1 MKTFSWGEKLYIVFV
16 VLLAVILLASLIP
29 TIEINSYNLKGFVFF
44 LLLAIFVDSLPVSL
58 PRGGYVTVAMAVDYA
73 CIILFGPAISVCIMV
88 LAIVLR
94 KLFKIDKSP
103 WYKVLFNCAQVVLA
117 VGTAGVVFQLFN
129 GKNAGA
135 EFNNLLP
142 LSSSAVTYIIVNCTA
157 VSIIL
162 ALSQRIS
169 LRTIWMTN
177 IRWLLPNFLLLAP
190 LGLLMAKVY
199 QYIGFLGIVLFFIPL
214 LLARFIFKA
223 YMDQREIY
231 FNTLEALASALD
243 AKDRYT
249 RGHSERV
256 AEYAS
261 LIATAM
267 KLPEDQV
274 EMIQHMALLHDVGKI
289 GITDDILC
297 KPGKLTAEEFEII
310 KGHSGL
316 GAKIIEAM
324 GDLAVSKEYILYH
337 HEQYA
342 GGGYP
347 HGLSGEDIPLGA
359 RIISVADAFDAM
371 TSDRAYR
378 PRKSFAEAFAIL
390 QGMSGRQFD
399 PQVVKAFLSAMNEKH
414 KSQVPAN
421 CDSALPASD

>member
-1 MKTFSWGEKLYIVFV
+1 MKTFSLSIKLYIVFV
-16 VLLAVILLASLIP
+16 VLLAAFLLVSLIP
-29 TIEINSYNLKGFVFF
+29 TIEINSYNVQGFVFF

-58 PRGGYVTVAMAVDYA
+58 PRGGYVTVSMAVDYA
-73 CIILFGPAISVCIMV
+73 SIILFGPAISVCIMV
-88 LAIVLR
+88 VAIVLR

-103 WYKVLFNCAQVVLA
+103 WYKVLFNCAQIVLA
-117 VGTAGVVFQLFN
+117 VGTAGVVFQLIN

-142 LSSSAVTYIIVNCTA
+142 LSSSAVAYIIVNCTA

-169 LRTIWMTN
+169 IRTIWMTN
-177 IRWLLPNFLLLAP
+177 IRWLLPNLLLLAP
-190 LGLLMAKVY
+190 LGLLMANVY
-199 QYIGFLGIVLFFIPL
+199 RYIGFLGIVLFFIPL

-223 YMDQREIY
+223 YMDLREIY
-231 FNTLEALASALD
+231 FNTLEALASAID

-256 AEYAS
+256 SEYAT
-261 LIATAM
+261 LIARAM

-289 GITDDILC
+289 GISDDILC
-297 KPGKLTAEEFEII
+297 KRDKLTAEEFEII

-324 GDLAVSKEYILYH
+324 EDLAVSKEYILYH

-378 PRKSFAEAFAIL
+378 PRRSFHEAFAIL
-390 QGMSGRQFD
+390 EEMSGQQFD
-399 PQVVKAFLSAMNEKH
+399 PQVVKAFLSVMDEKR
-414 KSQVPAN
+414 KIQAPTN
-421 CDSALPASD
+421 CDSVLSI